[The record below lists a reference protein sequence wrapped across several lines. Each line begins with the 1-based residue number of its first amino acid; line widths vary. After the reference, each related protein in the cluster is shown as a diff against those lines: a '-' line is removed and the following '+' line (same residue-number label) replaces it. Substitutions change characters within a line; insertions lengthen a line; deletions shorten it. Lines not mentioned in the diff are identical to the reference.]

1 MSRPVSRAAVRY
13 GLPDTAE
20 TYRHLRTA
28 RLVDADGYPLEP
40 ARPVLAALAR
50 AGRPDLALA
59 SLADLL
65 EALRVRDS
73 TTGPA
78 GPAIP
83 GDGSP
88 ADRGVADTDGDATA
102 GDAELRQAL
111 VREPALRARLIG
123 VLGDST
129 VLSEHLVQH
138 PQSWRL
144 LRSDPVG
151 AALLRPAE
159 TRQILCG
166 AVHLLPDQ
174 PGPALTG
181 PPAVAAL
188 RCAYRDRLLM
198 IAAYDLAPGVDDS
211 QAEPGL
217 PAVSRALTAL
227 ADALLQTALA
237 VTAADLG
244 PDQVHCRL
252 AVIAMGK
259 TGARELNYL
268 SDVDVIFVADHPA
281 DTDAG
286 ADTGADAG
294 EDTGADA
301 GSVTGAG
308 RGGRS
313 KDESRMLR
321 SATALAAGL
330 MRICGQVAWEVDA
343 NLRPEG
349 AAGTLVRTPD
359 SLRAYYRRW
368 AATWEFQALLKA
380 RPAAGDARLGREFLE
395 IVRPGVWSAAGR
407 ESFVDDVQAMRRRV
421 EDNIPAAERDRE
433 LKLGSGGLRDV
444 EFAVQLLQLVH
455 GRNDV
460 ELRVGGTLSAIDRLS
475 HGGYIGR
482 QDGADLADAY
492 VFLRRAEHRLQL
504 QRLRRTHL
512 LPDNDADREWLA
524 RADGYLGT
532 GTESAAAVFVAER
545 RRHAATVRRLHEKLF
560 YRPLLNAVAAVGASD
575 AAPAVDEA
583 SLSPQA
589 AAERLAA
596 LGFSPQNALRHLQA
610 LTSGVS
616 RRAAIQ
622 RALLPVLLDVFS
634 RGPDPDAGLLGYR
647 QVSDALA
654 ETPWYLRLLRD
665 EGTVALRLAELL
677 SVSKLVAELL
687 PRAPEV
693 LRLLDDDALVKTDP
707 ATVAAA
713 LRARARRA
721 AEAAGSSK
729 PAQAAVAAAR
739 SARRHELLRL
749 ACADVLGMLDVHQVA
764 AALTSV
770 AEATVQAAIDAAW
783 AQVSAERGSPIRGRL
798 AVIGMGR
805 LGGAELG
812 YGSDA
817 DVMYVAAVDAD
828 VDDPDPVLRA
838 CSQVADLAG
847 RLLAAS
853 SPDPALSL
861 DADLRPEGRNG
872 PLVRTLTSFRSYWE
886 SYAAPWERQALLRAR
901 PIAGD
906 AELGAEFVRAADEF
920 RYPAGGLPQGDV
932 VEIRRIKARV
942 DTERLP
948 KGADP
953 TTHTKL
959 GRGGLSDVEWTVQ
972 LLQLQ
977 HAGRLPQLRTT
988 STTAALAAAADTELL
1003 TAADAEKLRTAWD
1016 LASRTRN
1023 GLMLVKGKPDDQIPR
1038 QGRVLAALVQALGYP
1053 AGTEPGEF
1061 VDRYRRVARRARR
1074 VVDRIFEGH

>member
-20 TYRHLRTA
+20 TYQQLRSA
-28 RLVDADGYPLEP
+28 GLVDADGYALEQ

-50 AGRPDLALA
+50 AGRPELALT
-59 SLADLL
+59 SLAELL
-65 EALRVRDS
+65 ETLRRNDS
-73 TTGPA
+73 ADAEERPA
-78 GPAIP
+78 G
-83 GDGSP
+83 GG
-88 ADRGVADTDGDATA
+88 AD
-102 GDAELRQAL
+102 ELRREL
-111 VREPALRARLIG
+111 VHNPVLRARLVG

-129 VLSEHLVQH
+129 VLAQHLVQH
-138 PQSWRL
+138 PASWRL
-144 LRSDPVG
+144 LLADPSG
-151 AALLRPAE
+151 PGLLRTAE
-159 TRQILCG
+159 ISESLCS
-166 AVHLLPDQ
+166 AVQLRPGQH
-174 PGPALTG
+174 GPALTG
-181 PPAVAAL
+181 GAAVAAL
-188 RCAYRDRLLM
+188 RVAYRDRLLM
-198 IAAYDLAPGVDDS
+198 IAGYDLAPGVDDS
-211 QAEPGL
+211 LPEPGL
-217 PAVSRALTAL
+217 SAVSRALTAL
-227 ADALLQTALA
+227 ADALLQAALA
-237 VTAADLG
+237 VTAAELG
-244 PDQVHCRL
+244 PGQADCRL

-268 SDVDVIFVADHPA
+268 SDVDVIFVADHPDRPPA
-281 DTDAG
+281 SA
-286 ADTGADAG
+286 ADAG
-294 EDTGADA
+294 QRDD
-301 GSVTGAG
+301 
-308 RGGRS
+308 
-313 KDESRMLR
+313 SRMLR
-321 SATALAAGL
+321 SATALAAGT

-349 AAGTLVRTPD
+349 AAGALVRTPD
-359 SLRAYYRRW
+359 SLRAYYQRW

-421 EDNIPAAERDRE
+421 EDNIPAADRDRE
-433 LKLGSGGLRDV
+433 LKLGAGGLRDV

-455 GRNDV
+455 GRTDV
-460 ELRVGGTLSAIDRLS
+460 ELRVGGTLSAIDRLIR
-475 HGGYIGR
+475 GGYIGR

-512 LPDNDADREWLA
+512 LPDNDADSEWLA
-524 RADGYLGT
+524 RADGYLAT
-532 GTESAAAVFVAER
+532 GTESAADVFVAER
-545 RRHAATVRRLHEKLF
+545 RRHASTVRRLHEKLF
-560 YRPLLNAVAAVGASD
+560 YRPLLNAVVAVGASA

-583 SLSPQA
+583 RLSPEA
-589 AAERLAA
+589 AAERLSA
-596 LGFSPQNALRHLQA
+596 LGFSAQNALRHLQA

-634 RGPDPDAGLLGYR
+634 RGPDPDAGLLAYR

-693 LRLLDDDALVKTDP
+693 LRLLDDDALVESDP
-707 ATVAAA
+707 ETVAAA
-713 LRARARRA
+713 LSARAGRA
-721 AEAAGSSK
+721 AQAAGSNK

-749 ACADVLGMLDVHQVA
+749 ASADVLGMLDVHQIA

-770 AEATVQAAIDAAW
+770 AEATVQAAVDAAW
-783 AQVSAERGSPIRGRL
+783 AQVSAERGGPIRGRL

-805 LGGAELG
+805 LGGGELG

-817 DVMYVAAVDAD
+817 DVMYVAAVDPD

-847 RLLAAS
+847 RLLAAP
-853 SPDPALSL
+853 SPDPALAL

-872 PLVRTLTSFRSYWE
+872 PLVRTMASFSSYWAN
-886 SYAAPWERQALLRAR
+886 YAAPWERQALLRAR

-906 AELGAEFVRAADEF
+906 AELGAEFIAAADEF
-920 RYPAGGLPQGDV
+920 RYPATGLPAADI

-942 DTERLP
+942 DAERLP

-977 HAGRLPQLRTT
+977 HAGRVPQLRTT
-988 STTAALAAAADTELL
+988 GTLAALAGAVDAELL
-1003 TAADAEKLRTAWD
+1003 TPADAERLRTAWE

-1038 QGRVLAALVQALGYP
+1038 QGRVLAALVQVLGHP

-1074 VVDRIFEGH
+1074 VVDRLFEGR